1 MTRHEARQCALQ
13 ALYQIDVS
21 NGEIHDALVYVLEER
36 QVNETDLTYVRT
48 LVEGTRSHL
57 IELDEQLAS
66 VMERW
71 STERIGRVELNVLR
85 LALYELL
92 HDDTLSTATIVDE
105 AVRLA
110 KSFATD
116 TSGKFVNG
124 VLAKLLPVVRPN
136 DADKTQTDRKT
147 QG

>member
-36 QVNETDLTYVRT
+36 QVNEADLAYVRK

-57 IELDEQLAS
+57 IELDEQLTS

-92 HDDTLSTATIVDE
+92 HDESLSTATIVDE

-124 VLAKLLPVVRPN
+124 VLAKLLPVARPN
-136 DADKTQTDRKT
+136 DTDKTQTDRKT